1 MSHVPHIV
9 IMTVDTIVLIVLT
22 VNTGWCIISYESTHL
37 PLIESKGQRI
47 KQRYTTKSLLFR
59 KWVGFYDM
67 DARNAALE
75 QLFNVENSAH
85 LERERT
91 GESRVDYVGVCLLP
105 RAHTRTTKSTKF
117 SHENEVFPVWYYV
130 TLHRVL

>member
-85 LERERT
+85 LERERED
-91 GESRVDYVGVCLLP
+91 GGIARGLCRCLSFATC
-105 RAHTRTTKSTKF
+105 AHADNKIYQ
-117 SHENEVFPVWYYV
+117 VFA
-130 TLHRVL
+130 